1 MDYISIDVDST
12 DVWLMHALLS
22 GGYAPRVLSI
32 EFNARRCAPVYSST
46 LYFPLDRAT
55 SRLNHASQVPD
66 DGINGLVPPD
76 DVHDWNLL
84 WRSLTAGGFWRSNLS
99 SLSRISLHLAAS
111 VCCRCAS
118 VSFFLLFFRFSS
130 GSSSSCFCSSSSFS
144 SRRTPRFDRRITL
157 SMM

>member
-1 MDYISIDVDST
+1 MSIPSDVDYISIDVDST

-99 SLSRISLHLAAS
+99 YARIVVRWIRSTGLEYRVQCATLRTGIFFHLILSS
-111 VCCRCAS
+111 
-118 VSFFLLFFRFSS
+118 
-130 GSSSSCFCSSSSFS
+130 
-144 SRRTPRFDRRITL
+144 
-157 SMM
+157 